1 MKDQEEEYFL
11 EEQDA
16 AKQRFHT
23 ADPWRNYCM
32 HLVKIVNKVSQWN
45 LRTNERSIQYGED
58 WYTLTEQSRAQWADT
73 GVVT

>member
-23 ADPWRNYCM
+23 ADP
-32 HLVKIVNKVSQWN
+32 
-45 LRTNERSIQYGED
+45 
-58 WYTLTEQSRAQWADT
+58 
-73 GVVT
+73 